1 LLAMVAAAVALNV
14 ALMAAAATVSDG
26 GALSALLLLVSVT
39 LTPPAGA
46 AAARVTVQ
54 ALTALWPKVLGL
66 HASEETPTDGAK
78 PMVTLAELL
87 L

>member
-1 LLAMVAAAVALNV
+1 MVAAAVALKV
-14 ALMAAAATVSDG
+14 AVTAPAATVSDG
-26 GALSALLLLVSVT
+26 GTVSALLLLASVR
-39 LTPPAGA
+39 LAPPAGA

-54 ALTALWPKVLGL
+54 ALAALWPRVVGL
-66 HASEETPTDGAK
+66 QTSEETVTDGAR